1 MRLFLMLLICLN
13 LGFSKTNNDVDNDY
27 SSNDIE
33 LGKHFYNDA
42 TKEKENTPFDNKN
55 LTVDQQIQNE
65 LLREIKA
72 LRNEVKLIKW
82 YINPNAPHKIKCSD
96 GTVDWANSRPE
107 CFEMP
112 IITEGRNLPALAKLM
127 KEPTEE
133 NAANW
138 LGIQA
143 KLFNEYTKMGYAI
156 KFAFLKGG
164 KEVYPTTTTNLYP
177 SYGSISAAKQNLLK
191 KELIKRYDQNLG
203 TVIFLGETIE
213 LEKEVGFERL
223 SRILLRDG
231 DLLNPLIIFKNE
243 SVKNAYD
250 TFYSLKDKN
259 SQLRMAY
266 ENTEQKIFPE
276 MFEKYNVNM
285 TPTVMALYEDK
296 KANKSIKSIIA
307 KGFTNKDTVINGLVQ
322 FLIFNNLLDPKE
334 LNVEDKWRS
343 ENDN

>member
-1 MRLFLMLLICLN
+1 MRPLLMLLICLN
-13 LGFSKTNNDVDNDY
+13 LGFSKTNNTVDNDY
-27 SSNDIE
+27 SSKDIE
-33 LGKHFYNDA
+33 VGKHFYQDPK
-42 TKEKENTPFDNKN
+42 KEKETTPFDNVK
-55 LTVDQQIQNE
+55 LGIEQQIQNE
-65 LLREIKA
+65 LLREIKT
-72 LRNEVKLIKW
+72 LRKEVQLIKW

-96 GTVDWANSRPE
+96 GTYDWANSRQE

-112 IITEGRNLPALAKLM
+112 IITEGRNLPALSAFM
-127 KEPTEE
+127 QNPTEE

-138 LGIQA
+138 LGVQA
-143 KLFNEYTKMGYAI
+143 KLFNQATKMGYAI

-231 DLLNPLIIFKNE
+231 DLLNPLIIFKNQDI
-243 SVKNAYD
+243 KDAYD

-266 ENTEQKIFPE
+266 DNTEQRIFPE
-276 MFEKYNVNM
+276 MFEKYNVTI

-296 KANKSIKSIIA
+296 KTNKSIKSIIA

-322 FLIFNNLLDPKE
+322 FLVFNDLLDPKE
-334 LNVEDKWRS
+334 LNVEDKWRNK
-343 ENDN
+343 NDN